1 MYASV
6 RHVLLGTTIAT
17 LAVSGL
23 SAAHAQSGSTSRPA
37 ARMAP
42 SPAPLVAGQV
52 VAYRGPK
59 DALYANQPGSSTF
72 HSLGGRLI
80 TAPAVAYAAGS
91 YYFLADLKGHGLEIR
106 TASAAWAPLVKGGFS
121 CTQPD
126 LASSGTKLAVDC
138 LHDKKLYAAKVAVP
152 AHGLPSVSHLSNQ
165 GGGPYTIGSGIAF
178 AGKQVWFE
186 IIGKIY
192 EDDDANWN
200 SHGGRLG
207 ANNSNQTEGDD
218 FFRCAAKNYEA
229 SAPKQS
235 GTLWTGC
242 AIRHKSSDVLS
253 IVAEGEGV
261 CEPDTPGGAIAASRI
276 GIAPTSQTSAAVV
289 YETPAGTIVESTLTA
304 KNNDCNSPAGPV
316 VTLAHGAT
324 SGPSIAAG
332 PDGYR

>member
-1 MYASV
+1 
-6 RHVLLGTTIAT
+6 LLGATIAT

-23 SAAHAQSGSTSRPA
+23 SAAHAQSVSTARPA

-52 VAYRGPK
+52 VAYRGAK

-91 YYFLADLKGHGLEIR
+91 YYFVADLKGHGLEIR

-126 LASSGTKLAVDC
+126 LASSGTKLAVNC

-178 AGKQVWFE
+178 MGKQVWFE
-186 IIGKIY
+186 IIGKVY
-192 EDDDANWN
+192 EDDEANWN
-200 SHGGRLG
+200 SHPGGLG
-207 ANNSNQTEGDD
+207 DNNSNQTEGDD
-218 FFRCAAKNYEA
+218 FFRCAAKAYEA
-229 SAPKQS
+229 SAPKN
-235 GTLWTGC
+235 GTIWLGC
-242 AIRHKSSDVLS
+242 AIRHHSHDVLS
-253 IVAEGEGV
+253 VVTDGDGV
-261 CEPDTPGGAIAASRI
+261 CEPDTPGGTIAATRI
-276 GIAPTSQTSAAVV
+276 GIAPTSATAAAVV
-289 YETPAGTIVESTLTA
+289 YESPAGAIVESTMTA
-304 KNNDCNSPAGPV
+304 VNNSCNTPAGPTM
-316 VTLAHGAT
+316 TLATGAT

-332 PDGYR
+332 PAGYR